1 MEATIR
7 TARFLLCPFRESDRG
22 DLYEFLSQLE
32 NDEFEGYPGVSYES
46 CLAQTRSREAP
57 GKR

>member
-7 TARFLLCPFRESDRG
+7 TARFLLRPFRESDRG
-22 DLYEFLSQLE
+22 DLYEFLSRLKD
-32 NDEFEGYPGVSYES
+32 DEFEGYPGVSYES

-57 GKR
+57 